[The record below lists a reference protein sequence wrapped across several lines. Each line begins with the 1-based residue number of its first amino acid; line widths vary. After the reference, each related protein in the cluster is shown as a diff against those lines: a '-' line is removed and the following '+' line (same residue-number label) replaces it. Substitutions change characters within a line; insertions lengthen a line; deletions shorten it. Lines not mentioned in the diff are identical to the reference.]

1 MPAPLLAVDTPS
13 LLYRA
18 FFALPKSI
26 KGSDG
31 KPVNALLGAANML
44 LQAVADFKPRAVVC
58 CFGAEAGAYR
68 VKAFPAY
75 HADRPPMPAELE
87 HQWALAPDFLAACGW
102 SSLDAGDLEA
112 DDLLGQ
118 LAKLESEA
126 GGKSLIF
133 SGDRDMFQCASKQ
146 VTVLYPSRGGPQ
158 LIGPAEVR
166 ERSGVEPLQIPDLIA
181 LRGDPSDGI
190 PGAKGIG
197 EKGAAQLLAEFGSLE
212 AVIEAAED
220 AASAMT
226 PRTRAALVADPQLLE
241 AFKEMATLQP
251 IKLKRP
257 KDAPLDAVRGAAAAR
272 KLGMNR
278 LAERLEPA

>member
-1 MPAPLLAVDTPS
+1 
-13 LLYRA
+13 
-18 FFALPKSI
+18 
-26 KGSDG
+26 
-31 KPVNALLGAANML
+31 ML

-75 HADRPPMPAELE
+75 HADRPPMPPELE
-87 HQWALAPDFLAACGW
+87 HQWALAPEFLAACGW

-118 LAKLESEA
+118 LAKIESKA
-126 GGKSLIF
+126 DGKTLIF

-146 VTVLYPSRGGPQ
+146 VTVLYPARGGPQ

-190 PGAKGIG
+190 PSAKGIG
-197 EKGAAQLLAEFGSLE
+197 EKGAAQLLEEFGSLE
-212 AVIEAAED
+212 AVLAAAED
-220 AASAMT
+220 SASEMT
-226 PRTRAALVADPQLLE
+226 PRTRAALVADPQLLL

-257 KDAPLDAVRGAAAAR
+257 KDVPLEAVRGAAAAR
-272 KLGMNR
+272 RLGMNR
-278 LAERLEPA
+278 LAERLEEA

>member
-75 HADRPPMPAELE
+75 HAERPPMPAELE

-126 GGKSLIF
+126 GGTSLIF

-158 LIGPAEVR
+158 LIGPAEVS
-166 ERSGVEPLQIPDLIA
+166 ERSGVEPHQIPDLIA

-197 EKGAAQLLAEFGSLE
+197 EKGAAQILEEFGSLE
-212 AVIEAAED
+212 AVLAAAED
-220 AASAMT
+220 AASEMT
-226 PRTRAALVADPQLLE
+226 PRTRAALVADPQLLL

-278 LAERLEPA
+278 LAERLEQA

>member
-1 MPAPLLAVDTPS
+1 VPAPLLAVDTPS

-257 KDAPLDAVRGAAAAR
+257 KDAPLDAIGGAAAAR

>member
-1 MPAPLLAVDTPS
+1 VPAPLLAVDTPS

-44 LQAVADFKPRAVVC
+44 LQAVTDFKPRAVVC

-75 HADRPPMPAELE
+75 HADRPPMPAELQ

-146 VTVLYPSRGGPQ
+146 VAVLYPARGGPQ

-166 ERSGVEPLQIPDLIA
+166 ERSSVEPHQIPDLIA

-197 EKGAAQLLAEFGSLE
+197 EKGAARLLEEFGSLE
-212 AVIEAAED
+212 AVLEAAED
-220 AASAMT
+220 ATSEMT
-226 PRTRAALVADPQLLE
+226 PRTRAALVADPQLLQ

-257 KDAPLDAVRGAAAAR
+257 KDAPLDAVGGAAAAR
-272 KLGMNR
+272 RLGMKR
-278 LAERLEPA
+278 LAERLEQA

>member
-68 VKAFPAY
+68 VKALPAY

-87 HQWALAPDFLAACGW
+87 HQWALAPEFLAACGW

-126 GGKSLIF
+126 GGKTLIF

-220 AASAMT
+220 ATSAMT
-226 PRTRAALVADPQLLE
+226 PRTRASLVADPQLLQ

-257 KDAPLDAVRGAAAAR
+257 KDAPLDAIGGAAAAR

-278 LAERLEPA
+278 LAERLEQA